1 MNREIL
7 YIAKRTG
14 TGEWIEGYYSEIKL
28 TSIPFIIVDSYDE

>member
-7 YIAKRTG
+7 YRAKR